1 MESFKILN
9 EKENP
14 LFNRKEIQVS
24 VESQTNPKKQEIKD
38 LLSEKLSVPKENIKI
53 KKIFGNFGS
62 KTFNI
67 NANIYSSK
75 KDKEFL
81 EKENEGKVKEKH
93 EAQEKTLESQSKV
106 PAEEKPLK
114 SEEIREK
121 KEEQELGEPEKEP
134 HTTKQ
139 ESKEK

>member
-53 KKIFGNFGS
+53 KKISGNFGS
-62 KTFNI
+62 RTFNI

-75 KDKEFL
+75 EDKEFL
-81 EKENEGKVKEKH
+81 EKEK
-93 EAQEKTLESQSKV
+93 
-106 PAEEKPLK
+106 KP
-114 SEEIREK
+114 E
-121 KEEQELGEPEKEP
+121 
-134 HTTKQ
+134 KQ
-139 ESKEK
+139 ESSKKIEVQQTEQIKESAELKNKRSQGRMSNPKNNKNDKKNNKERKKTA